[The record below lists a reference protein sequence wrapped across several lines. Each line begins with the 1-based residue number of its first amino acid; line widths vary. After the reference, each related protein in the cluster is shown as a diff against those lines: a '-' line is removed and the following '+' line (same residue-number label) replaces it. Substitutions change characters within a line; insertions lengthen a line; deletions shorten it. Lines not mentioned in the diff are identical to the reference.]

1 MVAKSALK
9 FIKSLHQKKYRMR
22 HGLFLAEGVKLVTDL
37 LHAGWPSH
45 TLYATEPVEGIPDA
59 LPITPD
65 ELRRV
70 STLVNPNKVVGIFEI
85 PKTEAPQMNGWLLA
99 LDGVR
104 DPGNL
109 GTIIRLCDWFG
120 IRHILCSPDTVD
132 CFNPKVLM
140 ATMGSIARVR
150 LHYGPLE
157 ENLTES
163 GLPLIGASMEGT
175 GVARYEFPEEGILL
189 MGSESHG
196 ISPGLREHLTA
207 TLSIPASRNSGAESL
222 NVGTATAILL
232 YELRR
237 DNPATQK

>member
-1 MVAKSALK
+1 
-9 FIKSLHQKKYRMR
+9 MR

-37 LHAGWPSH
+37 LQAGWQPHSI
-45 TLYATEPVEGIPDA
+45 YATEQIEGIANA
-59 LPITPD
+59 LPITSD
-65 ELRRV
+65 ELRKV
-70 STLVNPNKVVGIFEI
+70 SALVHPNKVLGVFGIPTAET
-85 PKTEAPQMNGWLLA
+85 PRMNGWLLA
-99 LDGVR
+99 LDGIR

-120 IRHILCSPDTVD
+120 IRDIFCSPDTVD

-157 ENLTES
+157 ERLTGS
-163 GLPLIGASMEGT
+163 DLPLIGASMEGT
-175 GVARYEFPEEGILL
+175 GLAQFEFPQEGILL

-196 ISPGLREHLTA
+196 ISPGLRRHLSA
-207 TLSIPASRNSGAESL
+207 TLSIPASGDTGAESL

-237 DNPATQK
+237 ANPPATQK